1 MGGVGSQNKLGS
13 NDKSGIIC
21 ELGLK
26 EFLKFVH
33 LTFLFSDFL
42 FVGLHK
48 SNLIQI
54 QIQIQIQIEVHGS
67 TQSAMKLKSKYFGIV
82 GLVHRA
88 VVELY
93 LLISS
98 EFFG

>member
-1 MGGVGSQNKLGS
+1 VRVVLDLKTSTGRT
-13 NDKSGIIC
+13 DKSGIIC

-26 EFLKFVH
+26 EFLNFVH

-54 QIQIQIQIEVHGS
+54 QIEVHSS
-67 TQSAMKLKSKYFGIV
+67 TQSDLLTISNEIKVEVFWHCWIRNSS
-82 GLVHRA
+82 
-88 VVELY
+88 ELY